1 MKSVLFEYS
10 NLFEII
16 KFALFRRKSFL
27 MIHYHIPM
35 SMMRTAFLLILF
47 TCSAVSQVTVTE
59 DSLYSVSLKKVSRYM
74 VVLPDGYSKGNE
86 RYPVLYLLHGLGG
99 DHTNWVKKT
108 GLVRY
113 AAAHR
118 LIIVTPDGGDG
129 WYSNSP
135 LLPNAR
141 YEDHIMND
149 VIPAVDVK
157 YRTLQTRFH
166 RAIAGLSMGG
176 YGSILLALKYPAKF
190 FFAGGISPS
199 MQFPA
204 ALEDST
210 IVARWSKSS
219 ISNLRAL
226 FGERHAA
233 FWDDQ
238 NVMFLAQRSNGPALP
253 YIFISTGSQDGILEI
268 AGQAHELAG
277 ILRSRG
283 ASFEMHE
290 LPGKH
295 DWSFWD
301 QEVNVVLQRIS
312 AMSSKGGLR

>member
-1 MKSVLFEYS
+1 
-10 NLFEII
+10 
-16 KFALFRRKSFL
+16 

-47 TCSAVSQVTVTE
+47 TCRAASQVTVVE
-59 DSLYSVSLKKVSRYM
+59 DSLFSVSLNKISRYM
-74 VVLPDGYSKGNE
+74 VVLPNGYSSGQE

-113 AAAHR
+113 AADHR

-129 WYSNSP
+129 WYSNST

-149 VIPAVDVK
+149 VIPGVEAR
-157 YRTLQTRFH
+157 YRTLQTRYH
-166 RAIAGLSMGG
+166 RSVAGLSMGG
-176 YGSILLALKYPAKF
+176 YGAFLLALKYPAKF

-204 ALEDST
+204 ALEDSA
-210 IVARWSKSS
+210 IVSRWSKAS

-226 FGERHAA
+226 FGVRHTPA
-233 FWDDQ
+233 WDDQ
-238 NVMFLAQRSNGPALP
+238 NVMLLAQRSNGSTLP
-253 YIFISTGSQDGILEI
+253 YFFLSTGSQDVILEI
-268 AGQAHELAG
+268 VGQAHDLAG

-301 QEVNVVLQRIS
+301 QEVKAVLQRITALS
-312 AMSSKGGLR
+312 GKGGAR